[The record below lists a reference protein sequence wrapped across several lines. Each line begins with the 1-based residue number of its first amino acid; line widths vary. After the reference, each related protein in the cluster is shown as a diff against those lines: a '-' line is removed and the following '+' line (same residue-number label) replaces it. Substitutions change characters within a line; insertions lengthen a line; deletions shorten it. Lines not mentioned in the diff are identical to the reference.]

1 MSKTSRYAHALP
13 DAQPDVEGPFET
25 DTAAAPGTTGRVVV
39 VVVAAVVVV
48 TDTRVVVVTDARV
61 VVVTDARVVVVT
73 AALVVETV
81 AGSAG
86 LSVDDPLVVVD
97 PLRAVVEV
105 VDAPAAPVA

>member
-1 MSKTSRYAHALP
+1 M
-13 DAQPDVEGPFET
+13 QPVV
-25 DTAAAPGTTGRVVV
+25 AAPFATATTGPPETGGRVVV
-39 VVVAAVVVV
+39 VVTAA
-48 TDTRVVVVTDARV
+48 V

-86 LSVDDPLVVVD
+86 VSVDDPLVVVD

-105 VDAPAAPVA
+105 VDMPVAPVA

>member
-1 MSKTSRYAHALP
+1 MSRTSRYAHALP

-48 TDTRVVVVTDARV
+48 TD
-61 VVVTDARVVVVT
+61 ARVVVVT

-86 LSVDDPLVVVD
+86 VSEDEALVVVD

>member
-1 MSKTSRYAHALP
+1 MSRTSRYAHALP

-39 VVVAAVVVV
+39 VVAA
-48 TDTRVVVVTDARV
+48 AV

-105 VDAPAAPVA
+105 VDSPVAPVAPVA

>member
-1 MSKTSRYAHALP
+1 VSRTSRYAHALP

-39 VVVAAVVVV
+39 VVVAA
-48 TDTRVVVVTDARV
+48 V